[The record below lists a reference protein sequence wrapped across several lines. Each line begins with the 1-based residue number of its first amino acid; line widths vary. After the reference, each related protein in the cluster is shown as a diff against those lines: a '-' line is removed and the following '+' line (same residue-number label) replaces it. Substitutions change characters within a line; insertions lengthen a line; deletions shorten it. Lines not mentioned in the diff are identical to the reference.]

1 MSGVWREQSVPM
13 TDRECALLALESI
26 GAIVTNH
33 TNKQCS
39 VSIGGKS
46 WTMSHTNGRYAIRY
60 NARNRVNRPTWMDGL
75 SEAYSQQIR
84 LKQERLA
91 RQEQVA
97 TLEADREA
105 LRQERLAMEEERKAL
120 IETRRENVI
129 KQAKALGYRVKESV
143 QNGEVR
149 LVLVKT
155 G

>member
-26 GAIVTNH
+26 GAVVTNH
-33 TNKQCS
+33 TNSQCA
-39 VSIGGKS
+39 VSIGGRS
-46 WTMSHTNGRYAIRY
+46 WTMHHTNGRYAIRY
-60 NARNRVNRPTWMDGL
+60 NAQNRTSRPTWMDGL
-75 SEAYSQQIR
+75 SEAYSQQVR

-120 IETRRENVI
+120 IETRRATVI

>member
-1 MSGVWREQSVPM
+1 MSGVWREKSIPM

-26 GAIVTNH
+26 GAVLSNQT
-33 TNKQCS
+33 TTQCS
-39 VSIGGKS
+39 VSIGGRT
-46 WTMSHTNGRYAIRY
+46 WTMRHINGRYAIRY
-60 NARNRVNRPTWMDGL
+60 DARNSVNRPIWMDGL
-75 SEAYSQQIR
+75 SEAYSQQVR

>member
-13 TDRECALLALESI
+13 TDRECALLALEAI
-26 GAIVTNH
+26 GAVVSNH
-33 TNKQCS
+33 SETQCS
-39 VSIGGKS
+39 LSIGGRS
-46 WTMSHTNGRYAIRY
+46 WTMRRANGRYAIRY
-60 NARNRVNRPTWMDGL
+60 NARDRGSRPAWMDGL
-75 SEAYSQQIR
+75 GEAYARQVA

-97 TLEADREA
+97 TLDA
-105 LRQERLAMEEERKAL
+105 ERRAIQKERAAMETERKTL
-120 IETRRENVI
+120 IETRKATVI
-129 KQAKALGYRVKESV
+129 KQAKALGYRVKETV

>member
-26 GAIVTNH
+26 GAILSNKTN
-33 TNKQCS
+33 TQCS
-39 VSIGGKS
+39 VSIGGRT
-46 WTMSHTNGRYAIRY
+46 WTMHRVNGRYVIRY
-60 NARNRVNRPTWMDGL
+60 NVRNRGNRPTWMDGL
-75 SEAYSQQIR
+75 SEAYSHQVR

>member
-105 LRQERLAMEEERKAL
+105 LCQERLVMEEERKAL
-120 IETRRENVI
+120 IETRRATVI

>member
-97 TLEADREA
+97 
-105 LRQERLAMEEERKAL
+105 
-120 IETRRENVI
+120 
-129 KQAKALGYRVKESV
+129 AKALGYRVKESV

>member
-13 TDRECALLALESI
+13 TDRECALLALEAI
-26 GAIVTNH
+26 GAVVSNH
-33 TNKQCS
+33 TETQCS
-39 VSIGGKS
+39 VSIGGRS

-60 NARNRVNRPTWMDGL
+60 NVRNRGSRPSWMEGL
-75 SEAYSQQIR
+75 GEAYARQIA

-91 RQEQVA
+91 RREQVA
-97 TLEADREA
+97 TLDAERRAIQ
-105 LRQERLAMEEERKAL
+105 QERTAMETERKAL
-120 IETRRENVI
+120 IETRKATVI
-129 KQAKALGYRVKESV
+129 KQAKALGYRVKETV

>member
-26 GAIVTNH
+26 DAVVTNH
-33 TNKQCS
+33 TNTQCA
-39 VSIGGKS
+39 VTIGGRS
-46 WTMSHTNGRYAIRY
+46 WTMHHTNGRYAIRY
-60 NARNRVNRPTWMDGL
+60 NAQNRTSRPTWMDGL
-75 SEAYSQQIR
+75 SEAYSQQVR

-105 LRQERLAMEEERKAL
+105 LHQERLAMEEERKAL
-120 IETRRENVI
+120 IETRRATVI

>member
-1 MSGVWREQSVPM
+1 
-13 TDRECALLALESI
+13 
-26 GAIVTNH
+26 
-33 TNKQCS
+33 
-39 VSIGGKS
+39 
-46 WTMSHTNGRYAIRY
+46 
-60 NARNRVNRPTWMDGL
+60 MDGL

-120 IETRRENVI
+120 IETRRATVI